1 MRLSRRVDAET
12 FQNALGEGEITSDP
26 TRDCQSCPFA
36 PGPPLHAVSS
46 PAVTAGPLGDWIDS
60 QANVLGLWLDRLIA
74 EGDPGDLISLVHRQH
89 AWLELLRARIG
100 RV

>member
-1 MRLSRRVDAET
+1 MRPSRRVDVEPVR
-12 FQNALGEGEITSDP
+12 NALPGGDKPPSLTG
-26 TRDCQSCPFA
+26 DCQSCPFA
-36 PGPPLHAVSS
+36 PAPPLHVVSS
-46 PAVTAGPLGDWIDS
+46 PAVNAGPLGDWIDS

-74 EGDPGDLISLVHRQH
+74 DGDPGDLISLVHRQH